1 MIRWNFINLQH
12 TRQDGDSLT
21 NASVAERSEVW
32 MQARPKDH
40 DGSILGLALGSR
52 RCDIRP
58 SDATLARQAT
68 HLSALQWLIS
78 HTFSSLVSPR
88 CLLWYQI
95 PVVPYHWVLH
105 TRHDTLFSYI
115 RRFSLRPPSMA
126 ANYWYMFTT
135 TVVWYHTSIRERW
148 YHYTLPVST
157 AVLHYGGQVD
167 A

>member
-58 SDATLARQAT
+58 SDATLARQVT

-88 CLLWYQI
+88 CLLWYGT
-95 PVVPYHWVLH
+95 
-105 TRHDTLFSYI
+105 TRYQ
-115 RRFSLRPPSMA
+115 
-126 ANYWYMFTT
+126 
-135 TVVWYHTSIRERW
+135 WYHTTGCYTRAMTHYFPTLGASRCVHRAWLQSIGTCLPLRW
-148 YHYTLPVST
+148 YGTILPYAKDGTTTHY
-157 AVLHYGGQVD
+157 Q
-167 A
+167 